1 MSGRALASTASRGR
15 RGTPQKLRCRRERA
29 TTRKGSTKHL
39 TTATTQARTELRAH
53 RLTDARAVPR
63 AELQPNRGPHLR
75 AHPFA
80 NIRTLGRAEP
90 AADAPTVVKTNSGA
104 VLRSIC

>member
-1 MSGRALASTASRGR
+1 MLSRLRVDGVAAAPSR
-15 RGTPQKLRCRRERA
+15 DAPKTPLPPRESHDA
-29 TTRKGSTKHL
+29 EGKHKHL

-53 RLTDARAVPR
+53 RLTHARAVPR

-80 NIRTLGRAEP
+80 NIRALGRAEP